1 LVLAGSG
8 HRMRSPD
15 DERAGVDR
23 PGV

>member
-1 LVLAGSG
+1 LVLAGNG

-15 DERAGVDR
+15 DERAGSVR